1 MTIAQLKAKAQKIS
15 GDASSA
21 TLSQFETDINIGAN
35 KLNSAMNNYFNRR
48 SKSTNMIADQQY
60 YQLPP
65 DCIRV
70 IGVDFVISADR
81 RLPLTQIRSE
91 YQWRQ
96 INYAQ
101 QSSNWLTYYFVK
113 GADEIGLFPI
123 PSDNLSAGVII
134 YYEPRSQKQTASDYA
149 TGTVAVTSGLT
160 TVTGTGTV
168 FTADMVGREFQVT
181 DGSDGYNY
189 RIAGFTS
196 GTEVTLEEP
205 YIGFSGSG
213 KTFNIGQ
220 SFLFPEEYHENT
232 VDYALYRFFEMNNN
246 PERANYHKV
255 NFDNAIAEVK
265 DKYASSSAS
274 QVITD
279 EGVYYDPFQD
289 NTKAIIET

>member
-1 MTIAQLKAKAQKIS
+1 MTIAQLKAKAQKLS
-15 GDASSA
+15 GDSSSA
-21 TLSQFETDINIGAN
+21 TLTQFETDINIGAN

-81 RLPLTQIRSE
+81 RLPITQVRSE

-96 INYAQ
+96 INYTA
-101 QSSNWLTYYFVK
+101 QSSNWITYYFVK
-113 GADEIGLFPI
+113 GSDEIGLFPT
-123 PSDNLSAGVII
+123 PSDNLTSGVII
-134 YYEPRSQKQTASDYA
+134 YYEPRSAKLTASDYS
-149 TGTVAVTSGLT
+149 TGTVEVTNGDT
-160 TVTGTGTV
+160 TVTGTGTA
-168 FTADMVGREFQVT
+168 FTAEMVGREFQVT
-181 DGSDGYNY
+181 DGSDGFNY
-189 RIAGFTS
+189 RIAGYTS
-196 GTEVTLEEP
+196 GTEITLEEP

-220 SFLFPEEYHENT
+220 SFAFPEEYHENT

-246 PERANYHKV
+246 PERAKYHQ
-255 NFDNAIAEVK
+255 NQFDSAVAEVK

-279 EGVYYDPFQD
+279 EIVVYDPFQD
-289 NTKAIIET
+289 NTRTISET